1 MLTRQQQSIID
12 ACEARSKR
20 VQDPTAAEKARQEL
34 ARRKVRKDLERA
46 DQNKALFRREG
57 LSHGR

>member
-34 ARRKVRKDLERA
+34 ARRKVRLDLDKA
-46 DQNKALFRREG
+46 SQNQSLFHREG

>member
-1 MLTRQQQSIID
+1 MTPRQQSIID